1 MSMPRFRNLELVPA
15 DAETERPMRHWLL
28 VQITAAALGWTVIV
42 VGIVWIV

>member
-1 MSMPRFRNLELVPA
+1 MSMPRLHNLELVPA
-15 DAETERPMRHWLL
+15 GTKTERPMRHWLL